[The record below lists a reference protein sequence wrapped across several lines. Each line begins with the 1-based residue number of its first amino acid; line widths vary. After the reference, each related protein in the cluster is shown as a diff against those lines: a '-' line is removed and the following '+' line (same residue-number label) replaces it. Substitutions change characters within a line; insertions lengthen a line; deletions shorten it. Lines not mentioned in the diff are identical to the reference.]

1 MSRQTSNSRP
11 GIKDV
16 PNMQGDAGRVEEQC
30 KPIQIMIP
38 MELDRKNRIFG
49 FFALDNGELPEGSQ
63 KNLNE
68 ITGTP
73 FKAEL
78 AGLTVYVGPVSQPLQ
93 ENYSKALFKLADSID
108 RCDQSSHSLT
118 TALWAKRLAES
129 MRLPDDEINEITM
142 SARLHDIGKAVFPHE
157 LLIKPGPLTD
167 QEWATIKYHAEYS
180 ATLMEPSEN
189 LRPLIPLVRAH
200 HERFDGKGYSHNLAG
215 FDIPLGARIMAV
227 ADAFST
233 MTNGRAYRK
242 PISYEAAQSELVRCS
257 GSQFDPEIVRLMIRL
272 LRRY

>member
-1 MSRQTSNSRP
+1 MSRQTSNPRQ
-11 GIKDV
+11 GIKVV

-49 FFALDNGELPEGSQ
+49 FFALDNGELPEGCQ

-78 AGLTVYVGPVSQPLQ
+78 AGLTVYVGPVSQSLQ
-93 ENYSKALFKLADSID
+93 ENYIKALFKLADSID
-108 RCDQSSHSLT
+108 RCDHSSHSLA

-129 MRLPDDEINEITM
+129 MRLPDDEVYEITM
-142 SARLHDIGKAVFPHE
+142 AARLHDIGKAVVPHD
-157 LLIKPGPLTD
+157 LLTKPGPLTD
-167 QEWATIKYHAEYS
+167 QEWTTIRYHAEYS

-189 LRPLIPLVRAH
+189 LQSIIPMVRAH
-200 HERFDGKGYSHNLAG
+200 HEHFNGKGYSRNLAG
-215 FDIPLGARIMAV
+215 FDIPLGARIISV

-233 MTNGRAYRK
+233 MTTGRPYRK
-242 PISYEAAQSELVRCS
+242 PLSFEAAQSELVRCS

>member
-1 MSRQTSNSRP
+1 MRHQTSNLRP

-38 MELDRKNRIFG
+38 MELDRKNRVFG

-78 AGLTVYVGPVSQPLQ
+78 AGLTVYVGPVSQSLQ

-108 RCDQSSHSLT
+108 HCDQSSHSLT
-118 TALWAKRLAES
+118 TALWAKRLSES
-129 MRLPDDEINEITM
+129 LRLQDDEIYEITM
-142 SARLHDIGKAVFPHE
+142 AARLHDIGKAVVPRD
-157 LLIKPGPLTD
+157 LLTKPGPLTD
-167 QEWATIKYHAEYS
+167 QEWTTIKNHAEYS
-180 ATLMEPSEN
+180 AALMEPSEN
-189 LRPLIPLVRAH
+189 LHSIIPLVRAH
-200 HERFDGKGYSHNLAG
+200 HEHFNGKGYSHNLAG

-233 MTNGRAYRK
+233 MTTGRSYREA
-242 PISYEAAQSELVRCS
+242 ISFEAAQSELVRCS